1 MAFEGG
7 AGMPRP
13 DAPEPRPLPGSEPA
27 GLLVLISSLERGG
40 AERQVIELIRR
51 IDRRKFTPTVC
62 SLSKIV
68 PLAEGLPD
76 PARELVIVEK
86 RSRFDW
92 STVGRVAAIM
102 EERRTV
108 VVHAFHF
115 DAEIVA
121 RLAAGRADVPVVIAS
136 ERNSDYRRPWIQRLG
151 QRLTLSRVTLMI
163 ANSESGKR
171 FTMRTLGLPAERI
184 RVIRSAVN
192 VERFRPVDATA
203 LRRSLRIDDDA
214 PVVGMVATFKRQKNH
229 GAFLRMAHTVS
240 KRFPKARF
248 VCVGAPLRDNQQGAD
263 GYYREVT
270 KLAEETGLGE
280 RLLFLG
286 NRDDM
291 PEVYSLFHVKV
302 LPSSREGTP
311 NAVLEAMACGV
322 PVVATDVADN
332 SYLVPDGE
340 VGFIVPVDDV
350 DALTDRVCQLLGDDA
365 RRATMGSRARERAVQ
380 ELSTARMIEKTEAVY
395 EEGLR
400 IWRTRRAPRSAS
412 PRPGAPDSR

>member
-1 MAFEGG
+1 M
-7 AGMPRP
+7 
-13 DAPEPRPLPGSEPA
+13 
-27 GLLVLISSLERGG
+27 VLISSLERGG
-40 AERQVIELIRR
+40 AERQVINLVRH

-62 SLSKIV
+62 SLSKVV

-76 PARELVIVEK
+76 AKTELVVVEK
-86 RSRFDW
+86 RSRYDW
-92 STVGRVAAIM
+92 STIRRVAAVM
-102 EERRTV
+102 RQRRTA

-115 DAEIVA
+115 DAEMVA
-121 RLAAGRADVPVVIAS
+121 RLAARRAGVPVVIAS

-151 QRLTLSRVTLMI
+151 QRLTLSRVDLMI

-184 RVIRSAVN
+184 RVIRSAVDI
-192 VERFRPVDATA
+192 ERFRPVDATA
-203 LRRSLRIDDDA
+203 LRLSLRIDRDA

-229 GAFLRMAHTVS
+229 GAFLRMARAVAE
-240 KRFPKARF
+240 RFPAARF
-248 VCVGAPLRDNQQGAD
+248 VCVGAPLRDNLQGAD
-263 GYYREVT
+263 AYHREVMR
-270 KLAEETGLGE
+270 LAEETGLGD

-311 NAVLEAMACGV
+311 NVLLEAMACGV

-350 DALTDRVCQLLGDDA
+350 AALTERVCRLLGDDA
-365 RRATMGSRARERAVQ
+365 GRARIAARAREKAER
-380 ELSTARMIEKTEAVY
+380 ELSTAHMIERTQAVY
-395 EEGLR
+395 EEALR
-400 IWRTRRAPRSAS
+400 SWHARRGSAGHGH
-412 PRPGAPDSR
+412 PPAILARQ